1 MLNVNF
7 FNLKNVGIEYRAGKY
22 QEGIVSAQ
30 GSNVNINEFICNKI
44 CIVCLIIG
52 FLMKLR

>member
-44 CIVCLIIG
+44 CKVCLITG